1 LEHRPDKETAMST
14 NDPPSEGEF
23 TKLVDEQLELA
34 AARIPALEPA
44 VVHPSPVDHEE
55 RRAAHPTFEDVLL
68 GNAQPSPEMLE
79 ELAALQAAPELSE
92 EELARQ
98 ALGSGG
104 ADNDPAT
111 PE

>member
-1 LEHRPDKETAMST
+1 MTHDMSPPDG
-14 NDPPSEGEF
+14 DF

-34 AARIPALEPA
+34 AAKIPALVPTA
-44 VVHPSPVDHEE
+44 VHPSPADHEE
-55 RRAAHPTFEDVLL
+55 RAGEHANFEDVLL

-98 ALGSGG
+98 ALAAGG
-104 ADNDPAT
+104 ADDDPAT